1 MPDFTQPGMGADMVK
16 PGGWATALQNIKNF
30 GGIADAKRA
39 RTMTQIQFDLH
50 DAKGQVDVENNR
62 TKQVDTASAKAAGET
77 MLLKQSAKISHSAA
91 KKYAES
97 RVGKDTRAFAMVNGK
112 KTRVGEDTRQ
122 HLHEVVATTR
132 AGKVSVQ
139 GQKRGNMSTKPK
151 DEKDGDTITTTPTGG
166 KPTTTPTGGKPDTSA
181 PGANPASAKK
191 PRIKKT
197 TATKPTSS
205 KPGSDGATNV

>member
-30 GGIADAKRA
+30 GGVADTKRA
-39 RTMTQIQFDLH
+39 RSMAQIQYDLH
-50 DAKGQVDVENNR
+50 DAKGAVDVENNR
-62 TKQVDTASAKAAGET
+62 SKQIDTASAKAAGET
-77 MLLKQSAKISHSAA
+77 TLLKNSAGISLSAA
-91 KKYAES
+91 KKYAGAK
-97 RVGKDTRAFAMVNGK
+97 VGKDTRPFEMKDGK
-112 KTRVGEDTRQ
+112 RTRVGEDTRQ
-122 HLHEVVATTR
+122 NLHEVVATTR

-139 GQKRGNMSTKPK
+139 GQKRGNISNKPK
-151 DEKDGDTITTTPTGG
+151 DEKDGDTITT
-166 KPTTTPTGGKPDTSA
+166 KPTGGKPDTSA

>member
-16 PGGWATALQNIKNF
+16 PGGWATALQNIRSF
-30 GGIADAKRA
+30 GGIADTKRA
-39 RTMTQIQFDLH
+39 RSMAQIQYDLH
-50 DAKGQVDVENNR
+50 DAKGAVDVENNR
-62 TKQVDTASAKAAGET
+62 SKQIDTASAKAAGET
-77 MLLKQSAKISHSAA
+77 TLLKNSAGISLSAA
-91 KKYAES
+91 KKYAGAK
-97 RVGKDTRAFAMVNGK
+97 VGKDTRPFEMKDGK
-112 KTRVGEDTRQ
+112 RTRVGEDTRQ
-122 HLHEVVATTR
+122 NLHEVVATTR

-139 GQKRGNMSTKPK
+139 GQKRGNISNKPK
-151 DEKDGDTITTTPTGG
+151 DEKDGDTITT
-166 KPTTTPTGGKPDTSA
+166 KPTGGKPDTSA